1 MKVLSRNI
9 LKAAVIVLLATA
21 TATAQTDSVSFPS
34 LDKTLHG
41 QLTATVYRPSGDGPF
56 PAMVLLHTCAGVQP
70 YVGNW
75 AQWLAGQGYE
85 AIVVDSF
92 GPRGVG
98 SVCGIGG
105 YPDER
110 ARALDAY
117 GALVYLRTRPE
128 VDGTRIG
135 VIGWSHGGGAA
146 LAADDKGEAEAYA
159 AGNGFRAA
167 IAFYP
172 VCGFMPRD
180 ALSGPMLVLL
190 GANDDWTGAT
200 PCDRAVKR
208 LAGNGQ
214 PVSDYIYPGAT
225 HSFDN
230 PADRGVT
237 HIHNHYYTLDYD
249 AGAAQDAHARVAAF
263 LAGTMK

>member
-1 MKVLSRNI
+1 MKALSRNV
-9 LKAAVIVLLATA
+9 LKIALIMLLSTSAAIG
-21 TATAQTDSVSFPS
+21 QTDYVSFSS
-34 LDKTLHG
+34 LDKSFHG
-41 QLTATVYRPSGDGPF
+41 QLTATVYLPAGTGPF
-56 PAMVLLHTCAGVQP
+56 PAMVLMHTCAGIQT
-70 YVGNW
+70 YVGAW
-75 AQWLAGQGYE
+75 AEWFSDQGYE

-98 SVCGIGG
+98 SVCGVGG

-117 GALVYLRTRPE
+117 GALTYLRTRSD

-146 LAADDKGEAEAYA
+146 LAADDKAEAQAYA

-167 IAFYP
+167 VALYP
-172 VCGFMPRD
+172 VCGFMPHD
-180 ALSGPMLVLL
+180 VSGPLLVLL

-200 PCDRAVKR
+200 PCDRVVKR
-208 LAGNGQ
+208 MAGSGE

-225 HSFDN
+225 HAFDN
-230 PADRGVT
+230 PADRGVM
-237 HIHNHYYTLDYD
+237 HIRNHYYTLDYNAD
-249 AGAAQDAHARVAAF
+249 AAMDAHARVAAF
-263 LAGTMK
+263 LADAMK